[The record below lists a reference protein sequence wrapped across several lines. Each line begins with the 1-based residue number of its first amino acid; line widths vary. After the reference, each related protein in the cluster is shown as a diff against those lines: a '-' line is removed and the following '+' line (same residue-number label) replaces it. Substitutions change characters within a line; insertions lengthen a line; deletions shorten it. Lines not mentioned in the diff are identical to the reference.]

1 VVFGDDNCEGF
12 VGRSQRMSILSSIE
26 VRRILRGLEEEATW
40 GYILRPARGSRPAR
54 WVSGRAEM

>member
-1 VVFGDDNCEGF
+1 
-12 VGRSQRMSILSSIE
+12 MSILSSIK